1 MIRQSGHR
9 AIGNMKEDYK
19 KYGQTD
25 YYWILEF
32 LDSDYERS
40 SYKKNG
46 ADIVLKM
53 NNAENIKRADGNPN
67 GNPQIH
73 RAKQHW
79 QTSYKSEYT
88 ESTEC

>member
-40 SYKKNG
+40 SYKK
-46 ADIVLKM
+46 K
-53 NNAENIKRADGNPN
+53 
-67 GNPQIH
+67 
-73 RAKQHW
+73 
-79 QTSYKSEYT
+79 
-88 ESTEC
+88 ES